1 MTTTAPKTPVAE
13 IPATIAPAPVPA
25 TSVPATAAGGFSITA
40 LVLGIAGIAL
50 GQGLLSIAAIV
61 FGFVARNKEPQSRIM
76 ANWGLVLGLV
86 GVFGGILLSI
96 VGVLAFVPFAAGFGG
111 LTWGF

>member
-1 MTTTAPKTPVAE
+1 MTTAAPQTPVAE
-13 IPATIAPAPVPA
+13 LPATVAPATVPA
-25 TSVPATAAGGFSITA
+25 TSVPATAGGFSITA